1 MLSKNIQDNEQLYR
15 AVKRSRPDWLDGSNI
30 PTSAMFKDSNGVSV
44 DVDRDGNRE
53 ESEIFKFMREVS
65 LPKRVK
71 GIVRLAVS
79 ECRKTGTKVESAP
92 SEVNP
97 YHANI
102 LLDSDDIRR
111 YNIQALKLARASKL
125 VFFDESKEWT
135 Q

>member
-1 MLSKNIQDNEQLYR
+1 MRRDIQAYEQLYR
-15 AVKRSRPDWLDGSNI
+15 AVKRSKPDWLDSKNR
-30 PTSAMFKDSNGVSV
+30 PTSAMFKDANGVSV
-44 DVDRDGNRE
+44 DRDDKRE
-53 ESEIFKFMREVS
+53 ESEIVSFMCEFS

-79 ECRKTGTKVESAP
+79 ECFSAGTKVEAAP

-102 LLDSDDIRR
+102 FLDYSDIRR
-111 YNIQALKLARASKL
+111 QNIQALKLARASSL
-125 VFFDESKEWT
+125 IFFDATKEWT

>member
-1 MLSKNIQDNEQLYR
+1 MLSNDIQGHEQLYR
-15 AVKRSRPDWLDGSNI
+15 AVKRSRPDCLDGDNI
-30 PTSAMFKDSNGVSV
+30 PTSAMFKDVNGVSV
-44 DVDRDGNRE
+44 DRDGKRE
-53 ESEIFKFMREVS
+53 EPEIIRFMCEVS

-71 GIVRLAVS
+71 GIARLSVAD
-79 ECRKTGTKVESAP
+79 CRETGAEVESAP

-102 LLDSDDIRR
+102 FLDSSDIRR

-125 VFFDESKEWT
+125 IFFDEAKEWT